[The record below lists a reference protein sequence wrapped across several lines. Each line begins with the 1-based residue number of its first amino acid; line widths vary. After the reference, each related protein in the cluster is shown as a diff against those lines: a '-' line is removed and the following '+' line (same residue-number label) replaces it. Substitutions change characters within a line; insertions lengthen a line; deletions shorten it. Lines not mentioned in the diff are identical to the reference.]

1 MKSEPIDDLY
11 FLHST
16 KSIERTAESF
26 EHFKVSTENSNVFR
40 NIKMQN
46 EIVNIP
52 LIYRRIHAWLSIN

>member
-11 FLHST
+11 ILHST
-16 KSIERTAESF
+16 VSIERTAESF
-26 EHFKVSTENSNVFR
+26 EHLNSRKVSTENNNVYR

-52 LIYRRIHAWLSIN
+52 LI